1 MGLELQIQ
9 QKLSP
14 IRDPIRA
21 FLKSGLKAAPKIR
34 RIYSKIHIYALNLF
48 RLSASHF
55 LCACLGQDKIS
66 TFSLFVSP
74 PHPAPVFQQ
83 FYSCFMTQGLG
94 GGGVQQGLL
103 CALFEH
109 NGKFY
114 LPFKFGSFSA
124 IHGTQWKG
132 VSIRQQ
138 ARYWKASGSFQSP
151 LLPRKTSSQEYPM
164 ESTVAFWAGLWPILF
179 IS

>member
-94 GGGVQQGLL
+94 GGGVQQVY
-103 CALFEH
+103 CARCLSTMANFTSLS
-109 NGKFY
+109 N
-114 LPFKFGSFSA
+114 LALSA
-124 IHGTQWKG
+124 Q
-132 VSIRQQ
+132 
-138 ARYWKASGSFQSP
+138 F
-151 LLPRKTSSQEYPM
+151 
-164 ESTVAFWAGLWPILF
+164 TVLGEKE
-179 IS
+179 